1 MIIRQYGIENKNP
14 LRARNPATLEHNPRQ
29 AGDLPSYCSHA
40 LSRQGGR
47 TSPGR
52 SAAQRR
58 EFAHPSTITRLSYP
72 YEIGRA
78 GTLCISWGRRGRRN
92 TPVY

>member
-14 LRARNPATLEHNPRQ
+14 LRARNPATLDHNPRQ
-29 AGDLPSYCSHA
+29 AGDLPSLKKFRPTQYHHKA
-40 LSRQGGR
+40 EHL
-47 TSPGR
+47 
-52 SAAQRR
+52 
-58 EFAHPSTITRLSYP
+58 

-78 GTLCISWGRRGRRN
+78 GTSCISWGRRGRRN